1 MGESLDSAVNSL
13 SEQTKKINIALF
25 YTSNDMDKAKQMVAG
40 SYKDLLVL
48 KIKFTSSS
56 LYGAFLIFISM
67 VHIKILDSF
76 LVASNDY
83 LIENIANTNDWKV
96 FEKEISSSRDSIKD
110 FRLIQEI
117 KDKFERGFSTTI
129 CNSILRLTEKNDSI
143 QLSHVLQ
150 KFLQDETGLQRV
162 DINIDYQTISS
173 LEMELDSI
181 STRKI
186 ESMVKPADDQ
196 KDNKAEEKSDDDK
209 DELKPGVNGIKA
221 IMRSSLIL
229 SPIKGKDISELKIGD
244 RVLISLI
251 DNNDH
256 TRSLAKAFNAYNAEE
271 NRLLPIPS
279 RIKSIRY
286 IDGVGFKIYVV
297 IAKGIIGQIIE
308 EEKNIK
314 VALDPAVTV
323 EVTDDKETK
332 GISGLTLI
340 IGLFAIII
348 VLLAVIIV
356 IAL

>member
-1 MGESLDSAVNSL
+1 
-13 SEQTKKINIALF
+13 
-25 YTSNDMDKAKQMVAG
+25 
-40 SYKDLLVL
+40 
-48 KIKFTSSS
+48 
-56 LYGAFLIFISM
+56 
-67 VHIKILDSF
+67 
-76 LVASNDY
+76 
-83 LIENIANTNDWKV
+83 
-96 FEKEISSSRDSIKD
+96 
-110 FRLIQEI
+110 
-117 KDKFERGFSTTI
+117 
-129 CNSILRLTEKNDSI
+129 
-143 QLSHVLQ
+143 
-150 KFLQDETGLQRV
+150 
-162 DINIDYQTISS
+162 
-173 LEMELDSI
+173 
-181 STRKI
+181 
-186 ESMVKPADDQ
+186 
-196 KDNKAEEKSDDDK
+196 
-209 DELKPGVNGIKA
+209 
-221 IMRSSLIL
+221 MRSSLIL